1 MTDSSK
7 PLPSTNDP
15 EFEKMLEGMRK
26 ARQRDHDAL
35 VANTLPSADDGG
47 PWRLEPHGILD
58 ISKPGSLQVTITAP
72 VTEAPRYADP
82 PEDMCDPDGYDDLYQ
97 PDWQTGPDPRQP
109 EDAPPPP
116 DLDPEQARRKR
127 LSADLLDAILDD
139 ERRFEER
146 EYLEACAEDFERS
159 LGDHDD

>member
-58 ISKPGSLQVTITAP
+58 ISKP
-72 VTEAPRYADP
+72 Y
-82 PEDMCDPDGYDDLYQ
+82 
-97 PDWQTGPDPRQP
+97 
-109 EDAPPPP
+109 
-116 DLDPEQARRKR
+116 
-127 LSADLLDAILDD
+127 
-139 ERRFEER
+139 
-146 EYLEACAEDFERS
+146 
-159 LGDHDD
+159 LGDFISAPSDWNPLKHYSNFFRGYNQPQLDRSDPWQFKNFLIMEGD